1 MFPNYFPGKPRTDWE
16 GWLLQPSYNTW
27 VATKCLLHLQCIWDI
42 INSTC
47 DWEEVHYISQIPT
60 PLLTS
65 NRTLLWEQSRWFQW
79 HYMPNR
85 ALCNRSQSD
94 PIRYILYYRYKL
106 VFTCIYKQP
115 VYASG
120 SSIYKSKKLQTDP
133 DPSMLTHY
141 LHDTYT
147 YLTTRTSSL
156 WYLNSLY
163 ITLPHN
169 VTAVMVPAT
178 SVWDRYFDYGIQSG
192 ASLTIQVENVKS
204 PRRYLS
210 HLFLKDKLHT
220 LSEEIHKF
228 QAKTTL
234 EKRCS
239 HYICTLSAWG
249 IN

>member
-1 MFPNYFPGKPRTDWE
+1 MTE
-16 GWLLQPSYNTW
+16 
-27 VATKCLLHLQCIWDI
+27 I
-42 INSTC
+42 
-47 DWEEVHYISQIPT
+47 HYISQIPT

-79 HYMPNR
+79 HYLPNR
-85 ALCNRSQSD
+85 ALPHSSQSD
-94 PIRYILYYRYKL
+94 PTWCILYHRYKL

-120 SSIYKSKKLQTDP
+120 SSISKSTKLQTDP
-133 DPSMLTHY
+133 DLSKLTHY
-141 LHDTYT
+141 LLDTYI
-147 YLTTRTSSL
+147 YLTTRPSNS

-178 SVWDRYFDYGIQSG
+178 SVWDRYFDHWIQSG
-192 ASLTIQVENVKS
+192 ASLTIQVEIDKS
-204 PRRYLS
+204 PWRYLS
-210 HLFLKDKLHT
+210 HLFLKDKPHT

-234 EKRCS
+234 ENRHS
-239 HYICTLSAWG
+239 HYKYTLSA
-249 IN
+249 